1 MEKYRYEQ
9 KGIRIIRKLILGAF
23 VFATAN
29 VAGGLWLSKSNMN
42 RANRAEGQNNLINT
56 TILKRGRVD
65 IKGNTDNA
73 YITCLTGKMNIFVQS
88 CDIKTMYVEI
98 VSVLSD
104 VKIHVPNNVK
114 IIYDRPSDMD
124 NPNSCIDNGMD
135 ELPEIHFNVKSK
147 ISKTMF
153 LVD

>member
-56 TILKRGRVD
+56 TGSSDSMVAGTLYGCLRGADAVECF
-65 IKGNTDNA
+65 KYANA
-73 YITCLTGKMNIFVQS
+73 ASMATSMTNDLGSKDKIEELYDTIE
-88 CDIKTMYVEI
+88 VE
-98 VSVLSD
+98 
-104 VKIHVPNNVK
+104 
-114 IIYDRPSDMD
+114 
-124 NPNSCIDNGMD
+124 
-135 ELPEIHFNVKSK
+135 EL
-147 ISKTMF
+147 
-153 LVD
+153 